1 MPRLGRQRAIEVAP
15 PDLHEAP
22 KSLVSSAARMKM
34 DGQGW
39 RTYRFGDDSWQQE
52 AWRLYDIIGEL
63 HFIAGWI
70 GSACSRVRIYV
81 AEVDDNGRI
90 QKETT
95 NKKVAG
101 LADTLFGSPPAKAEA
116 LRMLGINL
124 TIAGDAYIVGRG
136 TDDPDSDEW
145 FVVSC
150 SELKRWGGNVSIL
163 WPNGEKESL
172 DPNKDIIIRVW
183 TPHPRRMTWADSPTR
198 AAMPMLFEIERLT
211 RFVFAQIDS
220 RLVSAGIFPIPKE
233 VSFPDEDDELTGA
246 EALTAKMMRTG
257 SASLKGEG
265 TAAGV
270 VPTFV
275 EFPMEALGKLENIQ
289 ITSELSQKA
298 LDLRAEAIRRFA
310 LAMDIDPSILSGAG
324 EANHWGAWQ
333 IVEGQIKVHIEP
345 LMTRICDALTEAYL
359 KPALKSIKEKK
370 PDKYVFHFDTA
381 PLTVRPQRLKDTLE
395 LYDKGV
401 VSAEAVLLAGDY
413 AITDAPSKEEAAR
426 RLIVELML
434 RDPALIQSPPVRQV
448 AGITEEILPSTAVIQ
463 SAQGIGGG
471 PPPPPA
477 PPTGIQPT
485 PGGPMPQGES
495 EAQNA
500 LPGPPAT
507 PPNGLAAAATVPSAV
522 TTFVLANAA
531 VLRAL
536 EVAGKRLLDPSSRG
550 QHRDTAPHELH
561 TVIPV
566 GTVDRAERVLA
577 GAWDQLSVLTDG
589 MDLSVDTQA
598 LRNVLDSYCIK
609 LLVAGVPHSV
619 QNLGLEMRERG
630 LLDHD

>member
-1 MPRLGRQRAIEVAP
+1 MPRRSRVVDVAP
-15 PDLHEAP
+15 PDIHASP
-22 KSLVSSAARMKM
+22 RSLVSSAARMKM

-63 HFIAGWI
+63 HFVAGWI

-90 QKETT
+90 QKETE

-116 LRMLGINL
+116 LRNLGINL

-136 TDDPDSDEW
+136 TSDPDSDEW

-150 SELKRWGGNVSIL
+150 SELKRWGNNVSIL
-163 WPNGEKESL
+163 WPNGDKDTL
-172 DPNKDIIIRVW
+172 DPSNDIIIRVW
-183 TPHPRRMTWADSPTR
+183 TPHPRRMMWADSPTR

-220 RLVSAGIFPIPKE
+220 RLVSAGLFPIPKE

-246 EALTAKMMRTG
+246 EALTAKLMRTG

-275 EFPMEALGKLENIQ
+275 EFPMEALGKLELIPF
-289 ITSELSQKA
+289 TSELSKQA
-298 LDLRAEAIRRFA
+298 MDLRSEAIRRFA
-310 LAMDIDPSILSGAG
+310 LSMDIDPSILSGAG

-359 KPALKSIKEKK
+359 KPALKAIKVK
-370 PDKYVFHFDTA
+370 PEKYVFHYDTA
-381 PLTVRPQRLKDTLE
+381 PLTVRPQRLKDTLD
-395 LYDKGV
+395 LYDKGI
-401 VSAEAVLLAGDY
+401 VSAAAVLLAGDY
-413 AITDAPSKEEAAR
+413 DISDAPDKLESAR
-426 RLIVELML
+426 RLIINLME
-434 RDPALIQSPPVRQV
+434 RDPGLIQSPPVRAI
-448 AGITEEILPSTAVIQ
+448 AGLTEEILPATSVIQ
-463 SAQGIGGG
+463 SAQGPGGG
-471 PPPPPA
+471 MPVA
-477 PPTGIQPT
+477 PPTGIGPT
-485 PGGPMPQGES
+485 PGGPMPQGPS

-500 LPGPPAT
+500 LEGPPSVPSGAPSGIT
-507 PPNGLAAAATVPSAV
+507 AAAQVPSAI

-536 EVAGKRLLDPSSRG
+536 EVAGKRLLDPASRG
-550 QHRDTAPHELH
+550 QHRDTPSHELH
-561 TVIPV
+561 TVIAV
-566 GTVDRAERVLA
+566 GGVERAERILA

-589 MDLSVDTQA
+589 MDLAVDTTA

-609 LLVAGVPHSV
+609 ILVAGVPHSV
-619 QNLGLEMRERG
+619 SNLGLEMRTRG
-630 LLDHD
+630 FLDHD